1 MPSNKLVVGIDSGE
15 TKTNVVVMTTD
26 GELVGRAAASARLK
40 GIDDATEA
48 LNGLVTGIVDN
59 PDVVHASVCLSGL
72 HLDTEASLFRQ
83 RLRRF
88 EWARNG
94 LDIEPQPLAVLRSAT
109 LNPNAV
115 AVSCGVGSTAIATN
129 DRGEKWTFASMG
141 SLSGDWGGGIGLGKA
156 ALWHAARALDRR
168 GPKTALTEEIEYE
181 FDMPVEAVIAA
192 LHRGEMPEVEL
203 GRMAPAVFYAAD
215 RGDRVAQQLVERQAS
230 EVVAYVRAG
239 TDALS
244 LTGEVDV
251 VLADSILAARN
262 PSLLDQVEEGVLQVL
277 PEAQILPAHGEA
289 VVGATLLALQ
299 SAGADR
305 AAIERAAAAF

>member
-1 MPSNKLVVGIDSGE
+1 
-15 TKTNVVVMTTD
+15 
-26 GELVGRAAASARLK
+26 
-40 GIDDATEA
+40 
-48 LNGLVTGIVDN
+48 
-59 PDVVHASVCLSGL
+59 
-72 HLDTEASLFRQ
+72 
-83 RLRRF
+83 
-88 EWARNG
+88 
-94 LDIEPQPLAVLRSAT
+94 
-109 LNPNAV
+109 
-115 AVSCGVGSTAIATN
+115 
-129 DRGEKWTFASMG
+129 
-141 SLSGDWGGGIGLGKA
+141 
-156 ALWHAARALDRR
+156 
-168 GPKTALTEEIEYE
+168 
-181 FDMPVEAVIAA
+181 MPVEAVIAA